1 MLPHHIAVLINLA
14 LSMYFAL
21 ILCKNVTTLVSL
33 ITYWVKKEIVADITG
48 SSITLEMEGH
58 VKRIRLWDTLYH
70 AVHLLCTAHF
80 GKYSIA
86 SSHSMHTENVYN
98 TILYINTYTH
108 IWTRAQFLLF

>member
-1 MLPHHIAVLINLA
+1 M
-14 LSMYFAL
+14 
-21 ILCKNVTTLVSL
+21 
-33 ITYWVKKEIVADITG
+33 KKEIVADITG

-98 TILYINTYTH
+98 TILYYTILYYTIHKYIYTYLDT
-108 IWTRAQFLLF
+108 AQFLLF